1 VSKVN
6 AQARAANRECSED
19 LIRAHNEGFA
29 PKHQFAADSTPPL
42 TAVVAHPT
50 RAERTPVRM
59 SAVEPRAGNVAQH
72 PGESPAPAGILIR
85 GLLDLAACTSLAFAT
100 RLRVRDGRKGNDP
113 CRKRG
118 EDQFP
123 HDHSPKDVRHSL
135 H

>member
-1 VSKVN
+1 MRKRLRQTGS
-6 AQARAANRECSED
+6 A
-19 LIRAHNEGFA
+19 IRAHNERFEPKRQLA
-29 PKHQFAADSTPPL
+29 PDSTPPL

-50 RAERTPVRM
+50 RAERTPVSM
-59 SAVEPRAGNVAQH
+59 SAIEPRTGNVAQH
-72 PGESPAPAGILIR
+72 AGESPAPADILIR
-85 GLLDLAACTSLAFAT
+85 RLLKLLACTSLAFAT

-123 HDHSPKDVRHSL
+123 HDHSPKDVRHPL